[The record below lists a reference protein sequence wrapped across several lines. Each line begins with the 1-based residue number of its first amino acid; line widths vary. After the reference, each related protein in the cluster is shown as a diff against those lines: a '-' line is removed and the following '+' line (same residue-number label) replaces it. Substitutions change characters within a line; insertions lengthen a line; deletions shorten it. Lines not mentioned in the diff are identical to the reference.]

1 MINKQPHIIQQVS
14 MDLTIRARGGI
25 LIYLAVWLITAI
37 WSGIHQTTPLFFYL
51 NTFLMIVISI
61 MRIINY
67 RMLMRLDLNTQRMYS
82 WLVFLILI
90 GALHWGL
97 LSAWIIF
104 GSEYQSLYYPY
115 MIILAAF
122 AIGGSAILSISQTIR
137 ILYPLFIFIPTFTT
151 GIIIGGSENYV
162 LATLLVFALFYVFEA
177 SRVSRKDY
185 LNAIDSRREANER
198 AKQME
203 QLSITDQLTGLHN
216 RMYFSKI
223 FPHEWKHCSR
233 LKVPLSIMLVDLD
246 HFKFINDSYGHIA
259 GDECLIKVAKAMR
272 SEIKRDTDI
281 IARYGGE
288 EFIIILPDLDLALS
302 TEFAKKLVRKIA
314 EIEFFWEEKQI
325 KVTCS
330 IGVASIVPN
339 QNTDSQLFIK
349 AADNAMYQAKAKGR
363 NQYCISKELSLQVK
377 PPVHKPNH

>member
-1 MINKQPHIIQQVS
+1 MINKQPNFIQQVS

-25 LIYLAVWLITAI
+25 VIYLAVWLITAI
-37 WSGIHQTTPLFFYL
+37 WSDIPKTSPLFFYL
-51 NTFLMIVISI
+51 NSFLMVAISI

-67 RMLMRLDLNTQRMYS
+67 KMFMRHDLNTQKMYS

-90 GALHWGL
+90 GALHWGI

-104 GSEYQSLYYPY
+104 GSEYKSLYYPY
-115 MIILAAF
+115 MIILPAF
-122 AIGGSAILSISQTIR
+122 AIGGSAVLSISHIIR
-137 ILYPLFIFIPTFTT
+137 ILYPLFIFIPSFSAA
-151 GIIIGGSENYV
+151 IIIGGSENYI
-162 LATLLVFALFYVFEA
+162 LALLLVFALFYVFEA

-185 LNAIDSRREANER
+185 LNAIDSRWEAYDR

-203 QLSITDQLTGLHN
+203 LLSITDQLTGLHN
-216 RMYFSKI
+216 RMYFSKC
-223 FPHEWKHCSR
+223 FPREWKRCSR
-233 LKVPLSIMLVDLD
+233 LKTPLSVLLIDLD
-246 HFKFINDSYGHIA
+246 HFKVINDSYGHIA
-259 GDECLIKVAKAMR
+259 GDECLIKVAKAMK

-281 IARYGGE
+281 VARYGGE
-288 EFIIILPDLDLALS
+288 EFIIILPDSDLALS

-363 NQYCISKELSLQVK
+363 NQYCISQELSSWVK
-377 PPVHKPNH
+377 PLVHKPNH